1 MSLSKSKKVIA
12 ALFAGSFIAVSA
24 VAGVSAGAAGSESG
38 IFGDINN
45 DGTVNAKDLTRLM
58 KYISGEKVEAYGVD
72 LNGDGK
78 ENAKDLTRLMKYIA
92 DPDSVK
98 IPETTGKPDSDT
110 VTDPATDTETDP
122 ATDTETDPAT
132 DTETEPATDTET
144 DPATDTET
152 DPATDTETD
161 PATDTETDPV
171 TDPAEPETAE
181 PYDLSDI
188 ELSTTFPTGFSSLE
202 KTESAD
208 PYALVS
214 EALNKNEALSE
225 FSLGKQIILGQ
236 DNGFYY
242 LKDTAVAGMSSD
254 ESGSAAKFRTD
265 GLISVGDGTGNEN
278 TDYRYAAYYENGIL
292 YAQDDRNTYYEKEG
306 FPYYMESVLAEYTLG
321 EYQSEYELMLAEQTA
336 FNKKAEVYTDS
347 DGRTVVTAVFNV
359 GELEQAGI
367 DILGYIEK
375 AAENDDRLL
384 TDTIVMG
391 NIRLS
396 YIIDS
401 EGYLSD
407 VRIIAE
413 DFGITYRID
422 ASNSRKLMLTYDNI
436 LHFGRTDVKIPEL
449 PGQRDYF
456 EYDPGYD
463 ILDMLFL
470 PDGTTKVE
478 NYDKMYEWACY
489 LYGKETVDDI
499 IG

>member
-58 KYISGEKVEAYGVD
+58 KYIAGEKVEAYGVD

-92 DPDSVK
+92 DPSSVE
-98 IPETTGKPDSDT
+98 IPETTGKQDSDT
-110 VTDPATDTETDP
+110 V
-122 ATDTETDPAT
+122 
-132 DTETEPATDTET
+132 TEPATDTET

-181 PYDLSDI
+181 PYDLSDVD
-188 ELSTTFPTGFSSLE
+188 LSTTFPTDFSSLE

-214 EALNKNEALSE
+214 EALNKNEALSD

-242 LKDTAVAGMSSD
+242 MKQTAVAGMSSD
-254 ESGSAAKFRTD
+254 ESGAAAKLRTD

-321 EYQSEYELMLAEQTA
+321 EYQSEYELILAEQTA
-336 FNKKAEVYTDS
+336 FNKKAEVYTDA
-347 DGRTVVTAVFNV
+347 DGRTVVTAVFSV

-396 YIIDS
+396 YVIDS

-422 ASNSRKLMLTYDNI
+422 ASNSRKLTLTYDNI
-436 LHFGRTDVKIPEL
+436 LHFGMTDVKIPEL

-470 PDGTTKVE
+470 PDGTTKVD
-478 NYDKMYEWACY
+478 NYDEMYEWACY

>member
-58 KYISGEKVEAYGVD
+58 KYIAGEKVEAYGVD

-92 DPDSVK
+92 DPSSVE
-98 IPETTGKPDSDT
+98 IPETTGKQDSDT
-110 VTDPATDTETDP
+110 VTE
-122 ATDTETDPAT
+122 
-132 DTETEPATDTET
+132 
-144 DPATDTET
+144 PATDTET

-181 PYDLSDI
+181 PYDLSDVD
-188 ELSTTFPTGFSSLE
+188 LSTTFPTDFSSLE

-214 EALNKNEALSE
+214 EALNKNEALSD

-242 LKDTAVAGMSSD
+242 MKQTAVAGMSSD
-254 ESGSAAKFRTD
+254 ESGAAAKLRTD

-347 DGRTVVTAVFNV
+347 DGRTVVTAVFSV

-384 TDTIVMG
+384 TDTIVMS

-456 EYDPGYD
+456 EYD

-478 NYDKMYEWACY
+478 NYDEMYEWACY

>member
-24 VAGVSAGAAGSESG
+24 IAGISASATGPESG

-45 DGTVNAKDLTRLM
+45 DGTVNSKDLTRLM
-58 KYISGEKVEAYGVD
+58 KYIAGEKVEAYGVD

-92 DPDSVK
+92 DPSSVE
-98 IPETTGKPDSDT
+98 IPETTGKQDS
-110 VTDPATDTETDP
+110 DTETDP

-144 DPATDTET
+144 DP
-152 DPATDTETD
+152 
-161 PATDTETDPV
+161 V

-181 PYDLSDI
+181 PYDLSGVD
-188 ELSTTFPTGFSSLE
+188 LSTTFPTDFSSLK

-242 LKDTAVAGMSSD
+242 LKDTAVAGMLMD
-254 ESGSAAKFRTD
+254 ESGAAAKFRTD

-306 FPYYMESVLAEYTLG
+306 FPYYMESVLAEYTLS

-422 ASNSRKLMLTYDNI
+422 ASNSRKLTLTYDNI

-470 PDGTTKVE
+470 PDGTTKVD
-478 NYDKMYEWACY
+478 NYDEMYEWACY

>member
-122 ATDTETDPAT
+122 ATDTET
-132 DTETEPATDTET
+132 EPATDTET

-152 DPATDTETD
+152 DPATDTEAD

-181 PYDLSDI
+181 PYDLSDVD
-188 ELSTTFPTGFSSLE
+188 LSTTFPTDFSSLE

-208 PYALVS
+208 PYALIS
-214 EALNKNEALSE
+214 EALDKNKALSE
-225 FSLGKQIILGQ
+225 FSLGKQITLGQ
-236 DNGFYY
+236 QNGFYY
-242 LKDTAVAGMSSD
+242 MKQTAVAGMSSD
-254 ESGSAAKFRTD
+254 ESGLAAKFRTD

-306 FPYYMESVLAEYTLG
+306 FPYYMESVLAEYILG
-321 EYQSEYELMLAEQTA
+321 EYQGEYELILAEQTV
-336 FNKKAEVYTDS
+336 FNKKAEVYS
-347 DGRTVVTAVFNV
+347 DTYGRTVVTAVFNV
-359 GELEQAGI
+359 GELEQVGI

-396 YIIDS
+396 YVIDS

-422 ASNSRKLMLTYDNI
+422 ASNSRKLTLTYDNI
-436 LHFGRTDVKIPEL
+436 LHFGMTDVKIPEL

-470 PDGTTKVE
+470 PDGTTKVD
-478 NYDKMYEWACY
+478 NYDEMYELACY

>member
-45 DGTVNAKDLTRLM
+45 DGMVNAKDLTRLM

-122 ATDTETDPAT
+122 ATDTET
-132 DTETEPATDTET
+132 E
-144 DPATDTET
+144 
-152 DPATDTETD
+152 PATDTETD

-181 PYDLSDI
+181 PYDLSDVD
-188 ELSTTFPTGFSSLE
+188 LSTTFPTDFSSLE

-214 EALNKNEALSE
+214 EALNKNEALSD

-242 LKDTAVAGMSSD
+242 MKQTAVAGMSSD
-254 ESGSAAKFRTD
+254 ESGVAAKLRTD

-321 EYQSEYELMLAEQTA
+321 EYQSEYELILAEQTA
-336 FNKKAEVYTDS
+336 FNKKAEVYTDA
-347 DGRTVVTAVFNV
+347 DGRTVVTAVFSV

-396 YIIDS
+396 YVIDS

-422 ASNSRKLMLTYDNI
+422 ASNSRKLTLTYDNI
-436 LHFGRTDVKIPEL
+436 LHFGMTDVKIPEL

-470 PDGTTKVE
+470 PDGTTKVD
-478 NYDKMYEWACY
+478 NYDEMYEWACY

>member
-58 KYISGEKVEAYGVD
+58 KYIAGEKVEAYGVD

-78 ENAKDLTRLMKYIA
+78 ENAKDLARLMKYIA
-92 DPDSVK
+92 DPSSVE
-98 IPETTGKPDSDT
+98 IPETTGKQDSDT
-110 VTDPATDTETDP
+110 V
-122 ATDTETDPAT
+122 
-132 DTETEPATDTET
+132 TEPATDTET

-181 PYDLSDI
+181 PYDLSDVD
-188 ELSTTFPTGFSSLE
+188 LSTTFPTDFSSLE

-214 EALNKNEALSE
+214 EALNKNEALSD

-242 LKDTAVAGMSSD
+242 MKQTAVAGMSSD
-254 ESGSAAKFRTD
+254 ESGAAAKLRTD

-321 EYQSEYELMLAEQTA
+321 EYQSEYELILAEQTA
-336 FNKKAEVYTDS
+336 FNKKAEVYTDA
-347 DGRTVVTAVFNV
+347 DGRTVVTAVFSV

-396 YIIDS
+396 YVIDS

-422 ASNSRKLMLTYDNI
+422 ASNSRKLTLTYDNI
-436 LHFGRTDVKIPEL
+436 LHFGMTDVKIPEL

-470 PDGTTKVE
+470 PDGTTKVD
-478 NYDKMYEWACY
+478 NYDEMYEWACY